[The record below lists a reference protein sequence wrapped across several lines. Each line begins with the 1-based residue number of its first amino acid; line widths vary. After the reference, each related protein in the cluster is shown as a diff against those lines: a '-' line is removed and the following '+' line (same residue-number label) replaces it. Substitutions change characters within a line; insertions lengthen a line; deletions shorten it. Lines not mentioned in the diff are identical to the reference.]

1 MQRTFWE
8 KREQATH
15 NISSECGIQLRVCRS
30 IQVEG
35 AFALLK
41 NDFGFCRFFTRGK
54 GNIRTELFFLALAFD
69 LKKLWMKQEH
79 NRLKTRVSLKMVS

>member
-8 KREQATH
+8 KREQATR
-15 NISSECGIQLRVCRS
+15 NISSERGIHLRLCRS

-41 NDFGFCRFFTRGK
+41 TILGFG
-54 GNIRTELFFLALAFD
+54 AFSPEA
-69 LKKLWMKQEH
+69 KAIYARNCFSWCW
-79 NRLKTRVSLKMVS
+79 RLTSKSYG